1 MGHTAEVDM
10 QFCEY
15 LGTENAST
23 KAISYSRFF
32 WIHVEV
38 PVNTAVFAVTLHK
51 PFVAFSEVVTVK
63 LHCVSTLALYAIHA
77 LDLRNPAMRSTDSG
91 ARSLG

>member
-1 MGHTAEVDM
+1 M
-10 QFCEY
+10 QPKLQATCSFGEY

-23 KAISYSRFF
+23 KVISYSCFF

-51 PFVAFSEVVTVK
+51 PFVAFGEVMTVK
-63 LHCVSTLALYAIHA
+63 LHCVSTPALYSNHT
-77 LDLRNPAMRSTDSG
+77 LDLRNPAMRSMDSG